1 MKQVRNRS
9 IVIIAILLL
18 SCISFTSCKTAAREE
33 KYYEKQENKLAGDQQ
48 KAYDK
53 KLKDFERM
61 QSDET
66 RKMMKATEKQAKKF
80 NNKQRR
86 R

>member
-1 MKQVRNRS
+1 MKQVKIRY
-9 IVIIAILLL
+9 IVIIAGLLI
-18 SCISFTSCKTAAREE
+18 SCILVTSCKTAAREE

-53 KLKDFERM
+53 KLKDFKRM

-66 RKMMKATEKQAKKF
+66 RKMMKTTDKQAKKF